1 MKPGDKVKII
11 KIPNY
16 ISEKSSRNDPTNF
29 IFSKE
34 LFFPVIYLLA
44 SFEIIT
50 RILFQENGLIVLY
63 RWIISGENLLI
74 PVFLIIPVF
83 VFIAMIAQQCKT
95 IYLIKKGNLD
105 SYIFIGDRL
114 HEGALVYAENDP
126 SRNILFASEVNSSH
140 PSPYF
145 NELYKKLI
153 LLKEPSGILRKTDNQ
168 NMTSLIVRIIV
179 ALAALSFSFSGV
191 CIILKT
197 YAYTQLPLD
206 VAFASLSH
214 GPNLGDFLPF
224 LSTLSPFLFFIL
236 FSVTLF
242 FVTSFIWI
250 KAKIRNFTN
259 TQKNEGDSQFLPH
272 YIKNGSILTGRILKS
287 AAEKDGSSDRTSS
300 KKHQIYL
307 IEFTDVFNTPVYIN
321 YHIIEEN
328 GSQKQPWGQKTK
340 LKQTLDDWKKTG
352 LHATFKVIPDAN
364 PDLLTVA
371 PVL

>member
-1 MKPGDKVKII
+1 MKSDDKVKII
-11 KIPNY
+11 KIPSY
-16 ISEKSSRNDPTNF
+16 ISEKSSRNDPTDF

-34 LFFPVIYLLA
+34 LFFPIIYLLVA
-44 SFEIIT
+44 FEIIT

-63 RWIISGENLLI
+63 HWIISGENLLI
-74 PVFLIIPVF
+74 PVFLILPIF

-95 IYLIKKGNLD
+95 IYLIKKGNFD

-126 SRNILFASEVNSSH
+126 SKNILFASEVNSSH

-153 LLKEPSGILRKTDNQ
+153 LLKEPSGILRKADNQ
-168 NMTSLIVRIIV
+168 NIISLIVQIIV
-179 ALAALSFSFSGV
+179 TLATLSFSFAGV

-197 YAYTQLPLD
+197 YAYTQLPLGD
-206 VAFASLSH
+206 TFASLDH

-224 LSTLSPFLFFIL
+224 LSILSPFLFFIL
-236 FSVTLF
+236 FSVASF
-242 FVTSFIWI
+242 FVASFIWI
-250 KAKIRNFTN
+250 KVKIRNFTN
-259 TQKNEGDSQFLPH
+259 TQKNKDDSSFLPRD
-272 YIKNGSILTGRILKS
+272 IKSGAIFTGRILKS
-287 AAEKDGSSDRTSS
+287 VTERGSSSDKTFSE
-300 KKHQIYL
+300 KHQIYL

-321 YHIIEEN
+321 YHIIGEN

-340 LKQTLDDWKKTG
+340 LKQTLDNWKKTG
-352 LHATFKVIPDAN
+352 ERVTFQIIPDGE
-364 PDLLTVA
+364 LLTVA